1 MIYIIKN
8 YYVENLKFPCGNGRE
23 RKENVGMYE
32 EHNTEKRLKNLQ
44 LNQKI
49 VDKVKKKETG
59 QNSATSLQTVVSF
72 SCYHNFIQES
82 F

>member
-1 MIYIIKN
+1 M
-8 YYVENLKFPCGNGRE
+8 ETEGRE
-23 RKENVGMYE
+23 KKENVGMYE

-44 LNQKI
+44 LNQKM

-72 SCYHNFIQES
+72 PCYHNFIQES